1 MAVKFWQSFWGFA
14 IENETLGTEGN
25 IYKTTFTRA
34 TLCCSILDGIDVFK
48 EMSNDFNN
56 STLTI
61 FVSISFEFSIQLA
74 EINALELFEVKAA
87 GGPFPTSLNLR
98 LVFHIPS

>member
-1 MAVKFWQSFWGFA
+1 
-14 IENETLGTEGN
+14 
-25 IYKTTFTRA
+25 
-34 TLCCSILDGIDVFK
+34 
-48 EMSNDFNN
+48 MSNDFNK

-87 GGPFPTSLNLR
+87 GGTFPTSLNLR
-98 LVFHIPS
+98 LVFHIQDLLLYR

>member
-1 MAVKFWQSFWGFA
+1 
-14 IENETLGTEGN
+14 
-25 IYKTTFTRA
+25 
-34 TLCCSILDGIDVFK
+34 
-48 EMSNDFNN
+48 MSNDFNN